1 MKKLIAIV
9 AGEPNSIN
17 SEIIAKA
24 WKRVINK
31 KNLFIIGNY
40 SIIKKQINKIGIKIK
55 INKIHSINT
64 IENKNN
70 LSVLDVP
77 LKFESIF
84 ENNIVN
90 TKKYV
95 IKCLDIAHYLAS
107 SKKIKG
113 FINAPIDKKK
123 FNNKY
128 LGVTEYLANKNNI
141 NEKFVMMIDNKKLSV
156 VPLTPH
162 LDI

>member
-24 WKRVINK
+24 WKSKSTK

-40 SIIKKQINKIGIKIK
+40 ELFKKQINKIGIKIK
-55 INKIHSINT
+55 TQKIDSIAKIKNKKYLYI
-64 IENKNN
+64 
-70 LSVLDVP
+70 LDVP
-77 LKFESIF
+77 LKYKSLFKCS
-84 ENNIVN
+84 VAD

-95 IKCLDIAHYLAS
+95 FQSLNIAHKLAVN
-107 SKKIKG
+107 KLIKA
-113 FINAPIDKKK
+113 FINAPVDKKI

-128 LGVTEYLANKNNI
+128 LGVTEYLSSK
-141 NEKFVMMIDNKKLSV
+141 NKKKIRKLC
-156 VPLTPH
+156 
-162 LDI
+162 